1 MTNTAYQLQLSAH
14 EREVLAIYDTLLSSF
29 QEVASCYGITGN
41 VFGLFFHDILAHFSG
56 IFFFRERASASNFE
70 MRFPYV
76 SLEYSKAPFVVPQD
90 TYLSYVPIGSGLVR
104 TLRASRILPVAIGSG
119 ISWGYNNGAI
129 SGRLLS
135 LLAAQQKFTTC
146 YLPNR
151 SDQIDA
157 LIDCV
162 KRICSQYSI
171 ANSEIV
177 ETNWRAY
184 SEFHTTSDQI
194 INPEK
199 GAIVGSR
206 MNHENRKIAINF
218 LQQEKP
224 VVGYTHG
231 EICNEIMDEP
241 AVGYAE
247 LGYCSVLVDYGD
259 YKYDGNS
266 EYIKPLVK
274 ATQTIR
280 RESKSVRK
288 AYRPNIS
295 IRAATRKRE
304 NWLYVPTGYN
314 ESLYYGPFRGYS
326 DERYRRWEGAL
337 MEGCP
342 NLTIKI
348 HPKSSS
354 FNEGKIEIRRLEQC
368 VQDYDVLVFDY
379 YSTAMTIGIFTDKP
393 VLYFDIG
400 LRNMSEEFREDLKRR
415 VFFSNIDARANFG
428 EQIRQAIEQFKQ
440 DDFEYTNTHL
450 EKYSLTK
457 EQIHE
462 VWNPLRQIL

>member
-1 MTNTAYQLQLSAH
+1 MTNTVYLPQLSARD
-14 EREVLAIYDTLLSSF
+14 REVLAIYETLLSSF
-29 QEVASCYGITGN
+29 EEVASCYGTIGN

-56 IFFFRERASASNFE
+56 ILFFRERVSASNFE

-90 TYLSYVPIGSGLVR
+90 SYISYTPIGSGLVR

-119 ISWGYNNGAI
+119 ISWGYNNSAI

-135 LLAAQQKFTTC
+135 LLAAQQKFTAC
-146 YLPNR
+146 YLPNQ
-151 SDQIDA
+151 SEQIDA

-241 AVGYAE
+241 AIGYAE
-247 LGYCSVLVDYGD
+247 LGYCSVLVEYGD
-259 YKYDGNS
+259 YKYDGNCT
-266 EYIKPLVK
+266 YNKPLVK

-288 AYRPNIS
+288 AYRPN
-295 IRAATRKRE
+295 
-304 NWLYVPTGYN
+304 
-314 ESLYYGPFRGYS
+314 
-326 DERYRRWEGAL
+326 
-337 MEGCP
+337 
-342 NLTIKI
+342 
-348 HPKSSS
+348 
-354 FNEGKIEIRRLEQC
+354 
-368 VQDYDVLVFDY
+368 
-379 YSTAMTIGIFTDKP
+379 
-393 VLYFDIG
+393 
-400 LRNMSEEFREDLKRR
+400 
-415 VFFSNIDARANFG
+415 
-428 EQIRQAIEQFKQ
+428 
-440 DDFEYTNTHL
+440 
-450 EKYSLTK
+450 
-457 EQIHE
+457 
-462 VWNPLRQIL
+462 

>member
-1 MTNTAYQLQLSAH
+1 MTDTVYLPQLSARD
-14 EREVLAIYDTLLSSF
+14 REVLAIYETLLSSF
-29 QEVASCYGITGN
+29 EEVAGCYGTIGN

-56 IFFFRERASASNFE
+56 ILFFRERVSASNFE

-76 SLEYSKAPFVVPQD
+76 SFEYSKVPFVVPQD
-90 TYLSYVPIGSGLVR
+90 TYISYTPIGSGLVR

-146 YLPNR
+146 YLPNQ
-151 SDQIDA
+151 SEQIDA

-171 ANSEIV
+171 ANSETV

-184 SEFHTTSDQI
+184 SEFHTTSNQVI
-194 INPEK
+194 KPEK

-206 MNHENRKIAINF
+206 VNHENRKIAINF

-241 AVGYAE
+241 AVGYGE

-259 YKYDGNS
+259 CKYRGNS

-288 AYRPNIS
+288 IYRASSS
-295 IRAATRKRE
+295 IKMTNRKSDK
-304 NWLYVPTGYN
+304 WLYVPTAYHKV
-314 ESLYYGPFRGYS
+314 YYGPFRGIS
-326 DERYRRWEGAL
+326 NERYKRWQRAL
-337 MEGCP
+337 MEAHP
-342 NLTIKI
+342 SLTIKT
-348 HPKSSS
+348 HPKSDS
-354 FNEGKIEIRRLEQC
+354 FNEGKVETRMLEAC
-368 VQDYDVLVFDY
+368 IQDYDILIFDF
-379 YSTAMTIGIFTDKP
+379 YSTAMTLGVFSDKP

-400 LRNMSEEFREDLKRR
+400 FRNMSKEFREDLKRR
-415 VFFSNIDARANFG
+415 VFFSQIDVRANFA
-428 EQIRQAIEQFKQ
+428 EQIRQAIEQFRQ

-450 EKYSLTK
+450 GKYSFTK

>member
-1 MTNTAYQLQLSAH
+1 MTNTVYQQQLSV
-14 EREVLAIYDTLLSSF
+14 RDKEVLAIYETLLSSF
-29 QEVASCYGITGN
+29 EEVASCYGIIGN

-56 IFFFRERASASNFE
+56 ILFFRERASASNFE

-76 SLEYSKAPFVVPQD
+76 SLEYSKAPFVVPRD
-90 TYLSYVPIGSGLVR
+90 TYLSLTPIGSGLVR
-104 TLRASRILPVAIGSG
+104 ALRASRILPVAIGGG
-119 ISWGYNNGAI
+119 IAWGYTNYKI
-129 SGRLLS
+129 SGKLLS
-135 LLAAQQKFTTC
+135 LLAAQPKFTKC
-146 YLPNR
+146 YLPNQ

-157 LIDCV
+157 LSNCV
-162 KRICSQYSI
+162 RRICSQYSI

-206 MNHENRKIAINF
+206 MNDENRKIAINF

-224 VVGYTHG
+224 VVAYTHG

-259 YKYDGNS
+259 YKYVGNS

-274 ATQTIR
+274 ATKIIR
-280 RESKSVRK
+280 RESKLVRK
-288 AYRPNIS
+288 VYRPNVS
-295 IRAATRKRE
+295 IRVATRKRE

-326 DERYRRWEGAL
+326 DESYRRWQRAL
-337 MEGCP
+337 MGGCP
-342 NLTIKI
+342 NLTIKV
-348 HPKSSS
+348 HPKSKS

-368 VQDYDVLVFDY
+368 VQDYDVLIFDY

-415 VFFSNIDARANFG
+415 VFFSQIDARANFG

-450 EKYSLTK
+450 EMYSLTK

-462 VWNPLRQIL
+462 VWNPLRQIF